1 MRLHPLNYF
10 AVCLS
15 VAAMWSTTLLAE
27 VKTPAVFGSGMVLQR
42 NMDVPV
48 WGWADVGERITVSFR
63 DQTVSATAND
73 QGEWQVKLK
82 PMQVGKAAT
91 LAVTGSNNIEFED
104 VLVGEVWLASGQSNM
119 EWKMS
124 STSSKESIATD
135 NDDLLRIYISGNITS
150 IKPSTDFAGS

>member
-104 VLVGEVWLASGQSNM
+104 VLVGEVWVCSGQSNM
-119 EWKMS
+119 GWS
-124 STSSKESIATD
+124 VANGLD
-135 NDDLLRIYISGNITS
+135 ADLDR
-150 IKPSTDFAGS
+150 PFAI